1 MAGVLSH
8 EGGDGEPAETKP
20 SAPVGLRMH
29 CGAAEAPEP
38 AMLLFRKGTTL
49 SWLVQKSSFRGE
61 VWDAVVQDMTLATTG
76 LQDHGATALHFHDQ
90 HVEGQEHR
98 PHISVE
104 YLPGEHTVFA
114 LDFSPPQS
122 GSLLLTSLY
131 FRQSQNNRVRILQHH
146 LGRIIGLP
154 YAYETSCGPELEP
167 FEASFVSE
175 EDDFQSPLNAQ
186 DAIVLGKLY
195 GELDYDQEIE
205 EACRATGKTMRRVEQ
220 QVAAAKFTGL
230 GHVSA
235 AGKTSNCKHMRSRG
249 MCAS

>member
-20 SAPVGLRMH
+20 SAAAGLH
-29 CGAAEAPEP
+29 CGAAETPEL

-49 SWLVQKSSFRGE
+49 SWLVQKSSFRGELE

-76 LQDHGATALHFHDQ
+76 LQDHGATALHFQ
-90 HVEGQEHR
+90 HVEGQGHR

-114 LDFSPPQS
+114 LDFSPPES

-131 FRQSQNNRVRILQHH
+131 FRQSQSNRVRILQHH

-167 FEASFVSE
+167 FEASFEFVSE

-186 DAIVLGKLY
+186 DAVVLGKLY
-195 GELDYDQEIE
+195 GELDHDQEIE
-205 EACRATGKTMRRVEQ
+205 EACRAAGKTMRRVEQ
-220 QVAAAKFTGL
+220 QVAAATFT

-235 AGKTSNCKHMRSRG
+235 AGKTSKHMGFRG